1 MKDDAPGRIWNLLP
15 VRRALELVRVLRR
28 DALRRQQLA
37 EGRVDLDLAA
47 HERVEAARRTGV
59 LRELLLDDLLDD
71 LAAVGNTVDH
81 LGLRGG
87 HDDDAVLVAYDRVA
101 RSDSN
106 PTTANDAVALPG
118 LHGRGPLSRRR
129 RVGEAG
135 EAVGDDLVRVSD
147 RTVGN

>member
-1 MKDDAPGRIWNLLP
+1 MKDDAPREDTRNLP

-37 EGRVDLDLAA
+37 QRRVDLDLAA
-47 HERVEAARRTGV
+47 HERVEAARGPGV

-71 LAAVGNTVDH
+71 LAAVGYRINH
-81 LGLRGG
+81 LGLGRG
-87 HDDDAVLVAYDRVA
+87 HDDHAVLVADDRIA

-106 PTTANDAVALPG
+106 PATADDAVALPG

-147 RTVGN
+147 